1 MNSVNDVLMKFFKLP
16 PAVKMMLALA
26 GFGSLA
32 SILFFVLP
40 ALRTKNGRLVVLI
53 IGAIGLAVLGLVLLV
68 RWLIAGRKSKEL
80 SGALGAHGPSR
91 GDIAEQE
98 RIYREKFLGKLND
111 LRSNGLSVY
120 KLPWFV
126 LMGEPGSGKTASL
139 IHSGL
144 DFPLGKDEVPGF
156 GGTRNYNWWFTNEAV
171 ILDTA
176 GRIAFHEEGTTDK
189 TEWEYFLR
197 LLKRYRPRC
206 PINGVVI
213 ALPADRLLRD
223 TAEERAQKASVLRE
237 RLRQVHQIL
246 GVRFPTF
253 LLVTK
258 MDLVGGFNEFFEEVR
273 VDLLQRNQMFGWSR
287 PGEFQEPFDPAT
299 FPAIFDGLYRR
310 VRDWAMRFLQRKST
324 EQELGMIVTFP
335 EAFRQIG
342 PALHE
347 FVSTLFQRSPL
358 VEPPFFRGVYFT
370 SAVQEGA
377 PIFDIFSRT
386 RTGLI
391 HAERATKAVDSKAFF
406 IHDFYAKKVFPEQGL
421 VFRSARHAT
430 LNRRMRRLV
439 WAGTGGMAALMLA
452 FFGIG
457 VSGVN
462 SLVTQPRES
471 CKAAS
476 EKVKARAD
484 DLSKLASNVE
494 LAKRLHGY
502 VDSYDRPWTWLYAR
516 MLFIGAD
523 IRQPQRDVATLHGR
537 FVLES
542 ILRPVL
548 SDMPARFAG
557 ASLKTEEERKRFVA
571 AVQAYATWYA
581 ETVGGMQAA
590 ALKTSDA
597 AQRRREFEALLALT
611 DVPEAVRADAAAEF
625 EYALW
630 RLSSQ
635 TRAFPQH
642 VLRGGAGWASGTA
655 PAETGALVTAIN
667 RIRDEW
673 KPLTLLSN
681 KNANK
686 HVKFWAEFA
695 DRVRGIQERYSAML
709 ALGEQF
715 RDPSKRDAA
724 RTELLKFAKDA
735 EYIGNPYDPE
745 KSPEPPAGS
754 LYESFYNFARFL
766 YDNRGDVPETPEKK
780 ILRLSALLDLF
791 VKQWNGDFD
800 PIEAAL
806 KRGAPD
812 ATDLPQKEVYAALAG
827 ARTELSESFS
837 TQLKE
842 LRVKLGIPETQ
853 DALDLLDQ
861 LEKWEVVDIVEAQP
875 PQPFDARMVSIGLS
889 RNLLGPDDVARKYLL
904 EVRGMVET
912 DQADPNALDDLT
924 KWPALLESSVQGDPS
939 GPNLNAWFVAVRK
952 EPTEDKK
959 PVVLTKSKLAERPLW
974 RAPELYA
981 LADGAWAWR
990 KTLST
995 ADVLAKMQDR
1005 LTRTLA
1011 GEQTADGF
1019 ATLKGVAQ
1027 LMPGYREPAKNLP
1040 FDRHRFNSR
1049 EPLAAAQPAPRP
1061 EPKPEPAKPKEEDDD
1076 GGLGRLGSR
1085 TTPPPGQQTQPPAEA
1100 GAAPGAGETLR
1111 GEPGRELLYRY
1122 HTRAM
1127 LVSTLRQVETV
1138 DARFKE
1144 FGDASKAAR
1153 AALAQSADAYVDGY
1167 MSDWYTVYSDP
1178 TRLLSEGLLDLLRQC
1193 REGSIGWPEFVAAV
1207 TGEKRDVAAALAE
1220 RSEALI
1226 REGVLFDADLKS
1238 SEGGNTPDDAVL
1250 TRLSARLGALK
1261 QQQRSLFDTMRAVRA
1276 QRNRPDPQEGS
1287 VESVFAGRIQK
1298 AWSGYVSAAKTLG
1311 PLTDDSAGTATPPS
1325 ASAMEKELSYKN
1337 VNLVEYQPGK
1347 PLLELAR
1354 YGDQLLAHHLD
1365 SRIAELMQPYN
1376 GRYPVVDAG
1385 AISDDGAGP
1394 SRISGLRTIA
1404 PDELITLLKKAE
1416 AYRSR
1421 FGALYEKVNP
1431 ESPGRRTLE
1440 AAAAWT
1446 KFLYPDPS
1454 GLARGDKPLP
1464 IKLWLAIVKD
1474 PDLQNAAN
1482 VYTGL
1487 SMTLPL
1493 LTANNTPAQEIKA
1506 QIRTGEGIPTT
1517 PVQDAISKLG
1527 PTPNYALDLFGGA
1540 NYPFAEMSARVH
1552 DLAPDANPAKYPNQ
1566 AVAWRMPPDPWLF
1579 LAMVHGRLKNDLQGG
1594 YYRVPVRFDFGTGVD
1609 PAGFAIGVRMERSIP
1624 APIPPYAGPGP
1635 RPPMV
1640 AADQFLAGRGG

>member
-1 MNSVNDVLMKFFKLP
+1 MTSVNDVLMKFFKLP

-189 TEWEYFLR
+189 TEWEYFLK

-253 LLVTK
+253 ILVTK

-287 PGEFQEPFDPAT
+287 PGEFQEPFDPGT
-299 FPAIFDGLYRR
+299 FPGVFDGLYRR
-310 VRDWAMRFLQRKST
+310 VRDWAMRYLQRKST

-335 EAFRQIG
+335 EAFRQLG

-457 VSGVN
+457 ASGVN

-471 CKAAS
+471 CKSAS

-484 DLSKLASNVE
+484 DLSKLEANVE
-494 LAKRLHGY
+494 LARKLHGY

-516 MLFIGAD
+516 MLFIGAN
-523 IRQPQRDVATLHGR
+523 IRQPQRDVATLHNR

-548 SDMPARFAG
+548 SEMPARFAG
-557 ASLKTEEERKRFVA
+557 ASLKSEEERRRFVA
-571 AVQAYATWYA
+571 AAQAYATWYA
-581 ETVGGMQAA
+581 EAVGGEPAEE
-590 ALKTSDA
+590 LKTSDA
-597 AQRRREFEALLALT
+597 AQRRKEFEALLALT
-611 DVPEAVRADAAAEF
+611 DVPEAVRNGAAAEF
-625 EYALW
+625 EYALS

-635 TRAFPQH
+635 TRAFAQH
-642 VLRGGAGWASGTA
+642 VLRGGAGWAAGTA
-655 PAETGALVTAIN
+655 PAETAALVTAIN

-673 KPLTLLSN
+673 KPLTLLSD

-695 DRVRGIQERYSAML
+695 GHVRGIQERYSVLL

-715 RDPSKRDAA
+715 RDASKRDAA
-724 RTELLKFAKDA
+724 RAEMLKLAKDA
-735 EYIGNPYDPE
+735 EYIGDPYNPE

-754 LYESFYNFARFL
+754 LYESFYRFARFL
-766 YDNRGDVPETPEKK
+766 YDHRGDVPETPEKK

-791 VKQWNGDFD
+791 IRQWNGDFD

-806 KRGAPD
+806 KRGAPKRE
-812 ATDLPQKEVYAALAG
+812 AQPQKEVYAALDG
-827 ARTELSESFS
+827 ARAELSDSFS
-837 TQLKE
+837 SQLKE
-842 LRVKLGIPETQ
+842 LRIKLGIPDTK

-861 LEKWEVVDIVEAQP
+861 LEQWEVVDVVEAQP
-875 PQPFDARMVSIGLS
+875 PQPFSDTVSITLS
-889 RNLLGPDDVARKYLL
+889 KNLLGPDDIARKYLL

-959 PVVLTKSKLAERPLW
+959 PVVLTRSKLAERPLW
-974 RAPELYA
+974 RAQELYG

-995 ADVLAKMQDR
+995 ADVLAKMQQR
-1005 LTRTLA
+1005 LAKTLA
-1011 GEQTADGF
+1011 GEQSADDF

-1049 EPLAAAQPAPRP
+1049 EPIAAAQPPPKP
-1061 EPKPEPAKPKEEDDD
+1061 EPKPEPARPAEEDDD
-1076 GGLGRLGSR
+1076 GGLGRLGGR
-1085 TTPPPGQQTQPPAEA
+1085 AAPPAGQQTQPPAAA
-1100 GAAPGAGETLR
+1100 GVAPAADETLR
-1111 GEPGRELLYRY
+1111 GEPGREMLYRY
-1122 HTRAM
+1122 HTRGM
-1127 LVSTLRQVETV
+1127 LVATLRQVEVV
-1138 DARFKE
+1138 DARFRE
-1144 FGDASKAAR
+1144 FGDASKTAREALAR
-1153 AALAQSADAYVDGY
+1153 AADAYVDGY
-1167 MSDWYTVYSDP
+1167 MGDWFMVYSDP

-1207 TGEKRDVAAALAE
+1207 TGEKRDIAAALAE

-1226 REGVLFDADLKS
+1226 REGVLFDADLKA

-1250 TRLSARLGALK
+1250 ARLSARLGALK
-1261 QQQRSLFDTMRAVRA
+1261 QQQRSVFDTMRAVRA
-1276 QRNRPDPQEGS
+1276 PRNRPDPQEGS
-1287 VESVFAGRIQK
+1287 VEAVFAAQLQK
-1298 AWSGYVSAAKTLG
+1298 AWNGYVSAAKTLG
-1311 PLTDDSAGTATPPS
+1311 PLTEESAGAAAPPS
-1325 ASAMEKELSYKN
+1325 AAAMEKELSYKN
-1337 VNLVEYQPGK
+1337 VNLTEYQPGK

-1354 YGDQLLAHHLD
+1354 YGEQLLAHHLD
-1365 SRIAELMQPYN
+1365 SRIATLMQPYN
-1376 GRYPVVDAG
+1376 GRYPVVDRG
-1385 AISDDGAGP
+1385 AISDASAGLTQL
-1394 SRISGLRTIA
+1394 SGLATIA
-1404 PDELITLLKKAE
+1404 PDDLVALLKQTE
-1416 AYRSR
+1416 TYRAR
-1421 FGALYEKVNP
+1421 FGELYRKVNP
-1431 ESPGRRTLE
+1431 DSPGLRTLD
-1440 AAAAWT
+1440 AAGQWV
-1446 KFLYPDPS
+1446 KFLYADPS
-1454 GLARGDKPLP
+1454 GLARGDKPPP

-1474 PDLQNAAN
+1474 PDLANAGN
-1482 VYTGL
+1482 VYVRV
-1487 SMTLPL
+1487 SMSLAL
-1493 LTANNTPAQEIKA
+1493 LTANNTPAGTIEMQT
-1506 QIRTGEGIPTT
+1506 RTGEGIPIK
-1517 PVQDAISKLG
+1517 PVQDAIAALG
-1527 PTPNYALDLFGGA
+1527 PTPNYALDLFGA
-1540 NYPFAEMSARVH
+1540 AKHPFGEMTVRVYER
-1552 DLAPDANPAKYPNQ
+1552 APDANPATYP
-1566 AVAWRMPPDPWLF
+1566 AEAFAWRLRPDPWLL
-1579 LAMVHGRLKNDLQGG
+1579 LAMFHGLPANDLQGG
-1594 YYRVPVRFDFGTGVD
+1594 YYRVPVRFEFGAQKVPT
-1609 PAGFAIGVRMERSIP
+1609 GFAIGVRMERPIP
-1624 APIPPYAGPGP
+1624 APIPPYTGPGP
-1635 RPPMV
+1635 RPPMI
-1640 AADQFLAGRGG
+1640 AAEQFLAGRGG